1 MMKCKLCEYSIT
13 DFMVLGI
20 CGRCMDILVTAALK
34 DKKRKGATSEIVP
47 EAEYTSEAEI
57 AIEPETA

>member
-1 MMKCKLCEYSIT
+1 MMKCKLCEHSIT

-20 CGRCMDILVTAALK
+20 CGRCMDVLVKAALK

-47 EAEYTSEAEI
+47 EAEYTSEPET

>member
-1 MMKCKLCEYSIT
+1 M
-13 DFMVLGI
+13 DVL
-20 CGRCMDILVTAALK
+20 VKAALK